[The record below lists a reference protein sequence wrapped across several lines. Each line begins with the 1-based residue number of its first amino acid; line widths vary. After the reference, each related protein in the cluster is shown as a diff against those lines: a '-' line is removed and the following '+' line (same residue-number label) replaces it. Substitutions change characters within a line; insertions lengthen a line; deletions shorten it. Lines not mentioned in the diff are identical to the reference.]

1 MLATFIR
8 FEIKNLLRDE
18 MTRVMLFYP
27 IVLGGLARLL
37 LNRHLLTSQ
46 FAAVTAVVLVILA
59 AGFDFG
65 MIAGFSLLDDRDDH
79 VLVSVRISP
88 VSMDLYVWVK
98 VAFAFLIA
106 VLAGVATILISGTF
120 TVSALTMFLVALLAA
135 MQVPTNAFLVSALA
149 RDRAEGIAATKFTGI
164 LVFLPVVAWLL
175 TGWKQWLLAFVP
187 GFWPTK
193 AIQSL
198 PLALSAN
205 TTSHNPGPFG
215 FTTFIGVGFLWCLI
229 AAGLAF
235 VLFRRRPVT
244 S

>member
-1 MLATFIR
+1 MLATFVR

-37 LNRHLLTSQ
+37 LNRHLLTNQ

-65 MIAGFSLLDDRDDH
+65 MIAGFSLLDDRDDC
-79 VLVSVRISP
+79 VLVSIRISP
-88 VSMDLYVWVK
+88 VSVDVYVWVK
-98 VAFAFLIA
+98 VAFAFLMA
-106 VLAGVATILISGTF
+106 VLAGIATILISGTF
-120 TVSALTMFLVALLAA
+120 TVPAPKMFLVALLAA
-135 MQVPTNAFLVSALA
+135 MQVPINAFLVSALA
-149 RDRAEGIAATKFTGI
+149 HDRAEGIAATKFTGI

-175 TGWKQWLLAFVP
+175 TGWKQWILAFVP

-198 PLALSAN
+198 SVASSGSTASHSALA
-205 TTSHNPGPFG
+205 FG
-215 FTTFIGVGFLWCLI
+215 FNAFIALGFLWCSI

-235 VLFRRRPVT
+235 ILFRR
-244 S
+244 SSQ